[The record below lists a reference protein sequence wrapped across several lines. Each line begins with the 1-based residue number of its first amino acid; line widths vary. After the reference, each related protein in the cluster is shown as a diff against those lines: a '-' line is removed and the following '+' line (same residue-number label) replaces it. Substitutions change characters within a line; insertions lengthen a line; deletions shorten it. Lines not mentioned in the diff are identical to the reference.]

1 MEQNH
6 IKIESNSQALNRRLA
21 LTEKLITEITRNKE
35 ELEIR
40 VKVADKEIQRLQT
53 SLEAV
58 EGAHYSELNKL
69 RTETAHFTAK
79 SAKDL
84 SMARLILSEEQEK
97 CKKLEQRCGEIQE
110 HAKRHISELA
120 KSLERHDDSAEKLL
134 IANNEIVNLEN
145 AVMLLQQ
152 QKITSTRDND
162 AECHRLQHALEAC
175 HNEIRLRMIEA
186 NEITKEC
193 TMEKSRAEQLRKDLL
208 VSNASL
214 KKCEQNYQLLDQE
227 KKKLSDIIDD
237 LKLEKESVLQK
248 FNDLSKETVEMKQLA
263 SKARAEADEVCCY

>member
-1 MEQNH
+1 
-6 IKIESNSQALNRRLA
+6 

-58 EGAHYSELNKL
+58 EEAHNSELNKL
-69 RTETAHFTAK
+69 RTETAHFTAE

-84 SMARLILSEEQEK
+84 SMVRLLLSEEQEK